1 MQLVRGLSVSVRG
14 QTGHFLLYT
23 DSVKCWCVCVRA
35 CVCVCVCLCE
45 RERDQVNRI
54 NRIYFL
60 CILSFLLS
68 QLRQAW
74 LSLLPIYAH
83 IECTP
88 VTLRIV

>member
-1 MQLVRGLSVSVRG
+1 MVKQV
-14 QTGHFLLYT
+14 TGHFLLYT
-23 DSVKCWCVCVRA
+23 DSVKCWCVCARACVA
-35 CVCVCVCLCE
+35 CVCV
-45 RERDQVNRI
+45 RERDQV

-74 LSLLPIYAH
+74 LSLLPILSVRGLT
-83 IECTP
+83 TP